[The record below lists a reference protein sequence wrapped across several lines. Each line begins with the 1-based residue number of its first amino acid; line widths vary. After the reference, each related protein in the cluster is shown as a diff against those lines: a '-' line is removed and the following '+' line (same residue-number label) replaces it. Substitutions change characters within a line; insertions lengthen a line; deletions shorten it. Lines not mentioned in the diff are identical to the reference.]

1 MMTMTGA
8 IYIPMTVGITAAKK
22 LGHLTVDEDLLN
34 GLVVIGFHF
43 IGTCI
48 AVLVAVFSIWLISKA
63 WRNFRG

>member
-22 LGHLTVDEDLLN
+22 LGHLTVDKDLLN

-63 WRNFRG
+63 WRNFHG